1 MLCGAFL
8 LSSCR
13 NYYIQQGDRQ
23 FESLAYY
30 KASRFYEKA
39 VGKKEDRETLTKLAK
54 SYQAVNEYKKAEDA
68 YAKVL
73 TYPNPEADIFLSYA
87 RMLMSNGK
95 YDEAAIQLS
104 NYLKLKPTDAFA
116 DGLLKSIKGRTEMM
130 QDTGQWTLTPA
141 RITGVQEFLYPVKY
155 KDGYVFTGTN
165 GNSGSKGNPQTGKD
179 YFDLYFIKRDKNGSW
194 GTPELLRGQIKGKL
208 HDGMASFSPTGG
220 TVYYT
225 TSNDEGLKGEDLYK
239 NVIPLKI
246 QTDSLINGEWKKVSD
261 FPYNS
266 RDYST
271 GHPYLAE
278 RGRVMYFI
286 SDMPGGLGG
295 TDIYECK
302 WENGNWSKPRNL
314 GPTVNTPQNELFP
327 SIDSLGNLHFSTY
340 GRQNL
345 GGLDV
350 FVAKKS
356 GDAFEPAQNLGY
368 PLNSSKDDFGILMSG
383 DGKTGLVTSNREGG
397 DKIFEFTRKEPR
409 VSISGLVTN
418 KANGKPLSW
427 VNIEVLNKSN
437 NTKVTVLTGEDGR
450 YTMDLEGNTDYT
462 FTLTKE
468 GFFNQTAEIST
479 KGQKGSMTRDFILEE
494 LVLDKPVVIDQSD
507 DPNKPRPI
515 FFDFDK
521 FEIRKDAEEPLNKLV
536 KLLKDNPKVTIEIS
550 SHTDSRGEKG
560 YNQRLSERRA
570 KATQKYLY
578 DNGIKK
584 ARVKARGYG
593 ESKLVNKCADGVEC
607 SNQEHQEN
615 RRSEF
620 KVIKIGE

>member
-1 MLCGAFL
+1 
-8 LSSCR
+8 
-13 NYYIQQGDRQ
+13 
-23 FESLAYY
+23 
-30 KASRFYEKA
+30 
-39 VGKKEDRETLTKLAK
+39 
-54 SYQAVNEYKKAEDA
+54 
-68 YAKVL
+68 
-73 TYPNPEADIFLSYA
+73 
-87 RMLMSNGK
+87 
-95 YDEAAIQLS
+95 
-104 NYLKLKPTDAFA
+104 
-116 DGLLKSIKGRTEMM
+116 
-130 QDTGQWTLTPA
+130 
-141 RITGVQEFLYPVKY
+141 
-155 KDGYVFTGTN
+155 
-165 GNSGSKGNPQTGKD
+165 
-179 YFDLYFIKRDKNGSW
+179 
-194 GTPELLRGQIKGKL
+194 
-208 HDGMASFSPTGG
+208 
-220 TVYYT
+220 
-225 TSNDEGLKGEDLYK
+225 
-239 NVIPLKI
+239 
-246 QTDSLINGEWKKVSD
+246 
-261 FPYNS
+261 
-266 RDYST
+266 
-271 GHPYLAE
+271 
-278 RGRVMYFI
+278 
-286 SDMPGGLGG
+286 
-295 TDIYECK
+295 
-302 WENGNWSKPRNL
+302 
-314 GPTVNTPQNELFP
+314 
-327 SIDSLGNLHFSTY
+327 
-340 GRQNL
+340 
-345 GGLDV
+345 
-350 FVAKKS
+350 
-356 GDAFEPAQNLGY
+356 
-368 PLNSSKDDFGILMSG
+368 
-383 DGKTGLVTSNREGG
+383 
-397 DKIFEFTRKEPR
+397 